1 MLPVGSMSLF
11 IAAGNQVE
19 VRSGTIDTLEDLRR
33 DLSALLEND
42 PRLQS
47 VADLAGDLPLRRSPP
62 GFASLASIIV
72 SQQVSKASADAIF
85 GRLSALDVVHDPAL
99 FIVHDPERLLGAG
112 LSRPKLKTLLA
123 AASACA
129 EGQLDL
135 HHMCRLPAEEAI
147 LSLTAISGI
156 GPWTAEV
163 YLLFAAGHPDIF
175 PAGDIALQNA
185 WQMIFETENRPSAKE
200 LAALTTE
207 WSPWRG
213 TAARLLWAYYGVMKG
228 MKDKSPA

>member
-1 MLPVGSMSLF
+1 M
-11 IAAGNQVE
+11 E
-19 VRSGTIDTLEDLRR
+19 VRPRTIDTLEDLQR
-33 DLSALLEND
+33 DLSALLERD
-42 PRLQS
+42 PRLHS
-47 VADLAGDLPLRRSPP
+47 IAVLAGNLPLRRSPP

-85 GRLSALDVVHDPAL
+85 GRLAALDVLDDPVVFLRHDR
-99 FIVHDPERLLGAG
+99 ERLLGAG
-112 LSRPKLKTLLA
+112 LSRPKLKTLVA
-123 AASACA
+123 AADACA

-135 HHMCRLPAEEAI
+135 HHLCRLPADEAI
-147 LSLTAISGI
+147 EALTAISGI

-185 WQMIFETENRPSAKE
+185 WQMIFATESRPSAKE
-200 LAALTTE
+200 LASLAGN

-213 TAARLLWAYYGVMKG
+213 TAARLLWAYYGAVKG
-228 MKDKSPA
+228 GKEKSPV

>member
-1 MLPVGSMSLF
+1 M
-11 IAAGNQVE
+11 E
-19 VRSGTIDTLEDLRR
+19 VQSRTIDTLDDLQC
-33 DLSALLEND
+33 DLSALLDSD
-42 PRLQS
+42 PRLCS
-47 VADLAGDLPLRRSPP
+47 VAVLAGDLPLRRSQP

-85 GRLSALDVVHDPAL
+85 GRLAALNVLHEPAAFL
-99 FIVHDPERLLGAG
+99 EHEPERLLGAG

-123 AASACA
+123 CASACS

-135 HHMCRLPAEEAI
+135 HHLCRLPAEEAI
-147 LSLTAISGI
+147 QSLTAISGI

-175 PAGDIALQNA
+175 PSGDIALQNA
-185 WQMIFETENRPSAKE
+185 WQMIFATQTRPSAKE
-200 LAALTTE
+200 LAALASQ

-213 TAARLLWAYYGVMKG
+213 TAARLLWAYYGVTKG
-228 MKDKSPA
+228 MKDKSPV

>member
-1 MLPVGSMSLF
+1 MF
-11 IAAGNQVE
+11 IPAGEQVE
-19 VRSGTIDTLEDLRR
+19 VQSRTIDTLDDLQC
-33 DLSALLEND
+33 DLSALLDSD
-42 PRLQS
+42 PRLCS
-47 VADLAGDLPLRRSPP
+47 VAVLAGDLPLRRSQP

-85 GRLSALDVVHDPAL
+85 GRLAALDVLHDPAVFL
-99 FIVHDPERLLGAG
+99 GHDPERLLGAG
-112 LSRPKLKTLLA
+112 LSRPKLKTLVA

-129 EGQLDL
+129 EGHLDL
-135 HHMCRLPAEEAI
+135 DHMCRLPAEEAI
-147 LSLTAISGI
+147 QALTAISGI

-185 WQMIFETENRPSAKE
+185 WQMIFATSSRPSAKE
-200 LAALTTE
+200 LAKHVEE

-213 TAARLLWAYYGVMKG
+213 TAARLLWAYYGAVKG
-228 MKDKSPA
+228 MKDKSPV

>member
-1 MLPVGSMSLF
+1 MKEL
-11 IAAGNQVE
+11 AT
-19 VRSGTIDTLEDLRR
+19 TIDTLADLERA
-33 DLSALLEND
+33 LAALVSAD
-42 PRLQS
+42 PRLVP
-47 VADLAGDLPLRRSPP
+47 VAARAGTLPLRRSPP

-85 GRLSALDVVHDPAL
+85 GRLASLQVLHDPCKFLA
-99 FIVHDPERLLGAG
+99 HDPEPLLAAG
-112 LSRPKLKTLLA
+112 LSRPKLKTLIA

-135 HHMCRLPAEEAI
+135 LHLCGLPADKAI
-147 LSLTAISGI
+147 ASLTGISGI

-185 WQMIFETENRPSAKE
+185 WQMIFATNTRPSAKE
-200 LAALTTE
+200 LAVLTQV

-213 TAARLLWAYYGVMKG
+213 TAARLLWAYYGAMKG
-228 MKDKSPA
+228 MKDKSPV